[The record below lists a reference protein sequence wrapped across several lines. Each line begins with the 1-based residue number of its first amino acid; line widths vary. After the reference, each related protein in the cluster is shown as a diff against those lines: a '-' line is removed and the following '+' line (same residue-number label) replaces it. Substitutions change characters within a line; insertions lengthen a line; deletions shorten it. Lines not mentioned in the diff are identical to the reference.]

1 MKKVILTEILF
12 LRKKKKKLNEKKKNV
27 VVHLL
32 KLIQAKKAMMQTM
45 KLVEYKHLAVYLKTE
60 N

>member
-12 LRKKKKKLNEKKKNV
+12 LRKKTKSSTKKKNV

>member
-12 LRKKKKKLNEKKKNV
+12 LRKKTKSSKKKKNV